1 MINEN
6 KIFLI
11 FIFVIAYLQWGLFAD
26 FQHIPGPVFGGD
38 LYRERG
44 FVQHI
49 LNGEPYWQDPYFAG
63 ELEFYPP
70 IGYVLAAKTVQMT
83 GWDVET
89 VLNYFPIP
97 VFILTALSYY
107 YLGQVFFNKTFA
119 LLLVGVVAT
128 FQLVIPKHT
137 LGIAMAFSVLSLA
150 FYAANLKVFSRKK
163 QILSGLFLGLTGLT
177 HYSAF
182 LITAM
187 ILSIGALLEIAYR
200 IKTEKKISVLSE
212 FANKLVIIVIMGLAM
227 ASFFIYPL
235 YVKYGLAT
243 PNQTQIYSLF
253 NPYAHGIEWVIGQFW
268 NTLFP
273 DNILRWLFGAM
284 AVLGIW
290 ACTVQRKKQEQR
302 TALFWMIAVII
313 GTSHYVITIP
323 LFRTSVVPPH
333 LWAGMN
339 IPFSL
344 MIIFGLRTLTKTL
357 ELKTGKPQLTY
368 LAGFAVLIIL
378 PLIYQQY
385 TNYNADRWVQ
395 YGKTMDPSTQAF
407 YDVGKWI
414 MQNTGTNEVFL
425 AHDESSFAINA
436 LTGRKLVMVRRTHA
450 SPYVDVDKRYADSFV
465 MLYGTN
471 KTKISELM
479 KEYNVKYLYADR
491 FMMDTPMATAAK
503 YADYLRQHGVNFTVG
518 KSRYD
523 PASTDTPLYDVVAV
537 QGMPQAILNLST
549 EVQQF
554 AAGQQMYAMIYKFEQ

>member
-1 MINEN
+1 MIDKK
-6 KIFLI
+6 KILII
-11 FIFVIAYLQWGLFAD
+11 FIIAIAYVQWGLLAD

-49 LNGEPYWQDPYFAG
+49 LNGEPYWQDPYFKD

-70 IGYVLAAKTVQMT
+70 FGYLLAAKIVQLT
-83 GWDVET
+83 GIDVET

-97 VFILTALSYY
+97 VFILTAIAYY
-107 YLGQVFFNKTFA
+107 YLGQVFFSQTLA
-119 LLLVGVVAT
+119 LILVGIITT

-137 LGIAMAFSVLSLA
+137 LGIAMAFSVFSLA
-150 FYAANLKVFSRKK
+150 FYTSNLKEPSRKK

-182 LITAM
+182 LITTM
-187 ILSIGALLEIAYR
+187 ILAIGTLLELSYR
-200 IKTEKKISVLSE
+200 IKTEKNPVSIIEE
-212 FANKLVIIVIMGLAM
+212 FANKLAIIIIFGIIL
-227 ASFFIYPL
+227 ASFFVYPL
-235 YVKYGLAT
+235 YTKYKLAT

-253 NPYAHGIEWVIGQFW
+253 NPYAHGIEWVISQFW

-273 DNILRWLFGAM
+273 DNMIRWLFGAM

-290 ACTVQRKKQEQR
+290 ACMVQRNKQEQR
-302 TALFWMIAVII
+302 TALFWMLAVII

-323 LFRTSVVPPH
+323 LFGTSVVPPH
-333 LWAGMN
+333 LWAGIN

-344 MIIFGLRTLTKTL
+344 MIVFGLKTATKTL
-357 ELKTGKPQLTY
+357 EAKTGKTQLAY
-368 LAGFAVLIIL
+368 LAAFALLIII

-385 TNYNADRWVQ
+385 NNYNNDQWVK
-395 YGKTMDPSTQAF
+395 YGRMMDAGTQAF
-407 YDVGKWI
+407 YNVGSWI
-414 MQNTGTNEVFL
+414 LRNTGTDQVFL

-450 SPYVDVDKRYADSFV
+450 SPYVDVDKRYADAFV

-479 KEYNVKYLYADR
+479 KEYKVKYLYADR
-491 FMMDTPMATAAK
+491 FMMDTPMVTSAK
-503 YADYLRQHGVNFTVG
+503 YAEWGWWYR
-518 KSRYD
+518 
-523 PASTDTPLYDVVAV
+523 
-537 QGMPQAILNLST
+537 
-549 EVQQF
+549 
-554 AAGQQMYAMIYKFEQ
+554 